1 MSGERDWERPSSD
14 QRIYSLE
21 TRRFLRGFIRGPG
34 SLSACAGGTID
45 PGGEG
50 QKNASAAGGAGGR
63 RELRWRRGPQ
73 SAPPCAVPGTRD
85 NRTMSNSESDFTMKD
100 GVLRFRG
107 KPEPVPW
114 WVEGPVVNSVTERK
128 EKLREWKERVALAV
142 RDKRGGDPWCPDH
155 LYAVTVQ
162 FHFRPLRNQKLD
174 VDNFV
179 KPVLDGLAAGLF
191 LPEDKDPRDLPTFAA
206 HHGVDDSNFRILL
219 IHRLRDQEPPEEGGV
234 RLFVS
239 TTGKA
244 PPG

>member
-1 MSGERDWERPSSD
+1 MYPVSRR
-14 QRIYSLE
+14 RIDSVPATREHE
-21 TRRFLRGFIRGPG
+21 TRTRPQ
-34 SLSACAGGTID
+34 GGHGEFCEC
-45 PGGEG
+45 GGL
-50 QKNASAAGGAGGR
+50 NAIFST
-63 RELRWRRGPQ
+63 
-73 SAPPCAVPGTRD
+73 PPCVVPETRD
-85 NRTMSNSESDFTMKD
+85 NRTMSNSESTFTMKD

-107 KPEPVPW
+107 QPEPVPW
-114 WVEGPVVNSVTERK
+114 WVEGPVVNSVTEHK
-128 EKLREWKERVALAV
+128 DKLREWKENVALAV

-174 VDNFV
+174 ADNFV

-191 LPEDKDPRDLPTFAA
+191 LPEEIDPRDRRDLPTFAA

-219 IHRLRDQEPPEEGGV
+219 IHRLRDAKSPKEEGV

-239 TTGKA
+239 TSGKA